1 MVVAASLTALL
12 LSDITGLDYTSALVY
27 LFIVV
32 ESIFFA
38 YPLCKSGLKT
48 AETAR
53 TYAETIKQLR
63 EIARRGAEDHRI
75 SSS

>member
-1 MVVAASLTALL
+1 MVLFASFLALL
-12 LSDITGLDYTSALVY
+12 LSDITGLDFTACLVY

-38 YPLCKSGLKT
+38 YPLCKSGIKT

-75 SSS
+75 PSS